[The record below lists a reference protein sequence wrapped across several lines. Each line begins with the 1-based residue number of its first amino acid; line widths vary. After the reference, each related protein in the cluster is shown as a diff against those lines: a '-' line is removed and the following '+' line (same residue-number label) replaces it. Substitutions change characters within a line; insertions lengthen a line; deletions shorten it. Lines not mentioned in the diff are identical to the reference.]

1 MVCVDAIMFKQF
13 VFYSLQIVNSANRKV
28 INSYLR
34 KSRKLLLYIHMEIQ
48 KIKKCLYQANQ
59 KY

>member
-28 INSYLR
+28 INSYLS
-34 KSRKLLLYIHMEIQ
+34 KSGKLLLYIHMEIW